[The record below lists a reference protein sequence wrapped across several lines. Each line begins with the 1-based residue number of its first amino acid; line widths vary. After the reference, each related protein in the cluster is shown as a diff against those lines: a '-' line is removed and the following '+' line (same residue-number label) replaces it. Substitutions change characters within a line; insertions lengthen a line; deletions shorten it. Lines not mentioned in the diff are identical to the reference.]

1 MKKKNN
7 FWNLGVAAALVLL
20 FGIGM
25 GIKGLCPSTCK
36 ATGDLTVAAAKVDF
50 NKSDIQH
57 FAKCGD
63 GKNTQKAKKC
73 GSGKCGK
80 GKCGGGK
87 CGQGKC
93 GGGKCGADKAK
104 KEAKDPKKAV
114 QDTTKKAVDKATKD
128 AKKDAKKAKDDA
140 KKHKCGGGK
149 CGGGKCGG
157 GKCGGGKCGK

>member
-1 MKKKNN
+1 MEKKNN
-7 FWNLGVAAALVLL
+7 FWNLGLVAALVLL

-36 ATGDLTVAAAKVDF
+36 ATGDLTVATAKVDF

-63 GKNTQKAKKC
+63 GKNAQKAKKC
-73 GSGKCGK
+73 GNGKCGK
-80 GKCGGGK
+80 GK

-104 KEAKDPKKAV
+104 KEAKDAKKAV
-114 QDTTKKAVDKATKD
+114 QDTTKKAVDKAAKD

>member
-7 FWNLGVAAALVLL
+7 IWNLGIAAAFVLL
-20 FGIGM
+20 FGVGM
-25 GIKGLCPSTCK
+25 ALKGLCPSTCK
-36 ATGDLTVAAAKVDF
+36 ATDDLTIAAAQVDFQKVDV
-50 NKSDIQH
+50 QH

-63 GKNTQKAKKC
+63 GKNAQKAKKC
-73 GSGKCGK
+73 GN

-87 CGQGKC
+87 CGGGKC
-93 GGGKCGADKAK
+93 GGADKAK
-104 KEAKDPKKAV
+104 KEAKDAKKAV

-128 AKKDAKKAKDDA
+128 VKKDVKKAKDDA